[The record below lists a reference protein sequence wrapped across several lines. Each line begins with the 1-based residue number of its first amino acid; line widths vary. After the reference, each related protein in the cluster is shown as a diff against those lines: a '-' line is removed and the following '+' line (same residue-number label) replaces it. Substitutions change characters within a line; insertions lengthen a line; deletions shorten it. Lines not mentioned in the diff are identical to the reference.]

1 MAMSDDAQEH
11 NPEGVL
17 QAGWRELGRRLE
29 RLKLAREL
37 PRKDAERSAALVALG
52 QRAWEQKLDLAA
64 FPGLREQLTALEART
79 GDLSRVAEELEARRA
94 ELEEGRRSALEDFAA
109 RRRAVEEKKTPLD
122 AVHREIRSRKTACE
136 QRTAQSQ
143 TRQVAISSR
152 LSELDREIAALDST
166 DAPEAQAKLQAAREE
181 QQCITAEQEAL
192 DASLVQDRDELAVQ
206 AAEDT
211 RLEAE
216 SAALGRELE
225 AIDAERKA
233 AIETLDS
240 TLARVRRETHSTTQQ
255 SSSVQK
261 ERNEVFG
268 SLGLV
273 LHESGDRDAAI
284 ADACARIDAID
295 RARAELHSRIGASA
309 AESAALPGGTMP
321 KFWGV
326 TAGLPLLVAVL
337 ASGLYLHYQA
347 PGKPEPA
354 AAAAMQRSRHGSPAV
369 ERDCE
374 VRSPPRDG
382 KGVGVTPNCTRSEGT
397 FRAGLLEGKGRKTW
411 LNGES
416 LEGIFQN
423 DLLSG
428 EGVRVYA
435 DGRRFEGPFVENNPV
450 GHGTLTLEDGTSYE
464 GLFHGPTMLGFGVRR
479 GSDGEIVAG
488 DWREGADGGMYPFGM
503 MLRVRADG
511 TRERVDAAVIDPRS
525 VQKMDASEDERAGS
539 GKTPY

>member
-1 MAMSDDAQEH
+1 MATSDDARVH
-11 NPEGVL
+11 DSGGL
-17 QAGWRELGRRLE
+17 LRAGWRELGRRFE

-37 PRKDAERSAALVALG
+37 PRKDAERSAALVSLG
-52 QRAWEQKLDLAA
+52 RQAWEHKLDLTA

-79 GDLSRVAEELEARRA
+79 GDLSRVTEELEARRA

-109 RRRAVEEKKTPLD
+109 RRRTVEQKKAPVDT
-122 AVHREIRSRKTACE
+122 VHRDVRSRKAACE

-143 TRQVAISSR
+143 TRLVAITTR
-152 LSELDREIAALDST
+152 LSELDREIVALDST
-166 DAPEAQAKLQAAREE
+166 TAPDAQARLQAVREE
-181 QQCITAEQEAL
+181 QQRITAEQEAL
-192 DASLVQDRDELAVQ
+192 DARLAQDRDELAVR
-206 AAEDT
+206 AAEDS

-233 AIETLDS
+233 AIDTLDS
-240 TLARVRRETHSTTQQ
+240 TLARVRSEAHSTTQQ
-255 SSSVQK
+255 SGSVQK
-261 ERNEVFG
+261 ERSEAFA
-268 SLGLV
+268 SLGLA
-273 LHESGDRDAAI
+273 LHESGTRDAAI
-284 ADACARIDAID
+284 ADACTRIDMID
-295 RARAELHSRIGASA
+295 HERAGLRSRIDASA
-309 AESAALPGGTMP
+309 AESASLPGGTMP

-326 TAGLPLLVAVL
+326 TAGLPLLLAAL

-347 PGKPEPA
+347 PETPEPA
-354 AAAAMQRSRHGSPAV
+354 TTAAMQRSRHLNPAA

-397 FRAGLLEGKGRKTW
+397 FHAGLLEGKGHKTW

-416 LEGIFQN
+416 LEGIFHN

-450 GHGTLTLEDGTSYE
+450 GYGTLTLEDGTSYE
-464 GLFHGPTMLGFGVRR
+464 GMFQGPTMLGFGVRR

-488 DWREGADGGMYPFGM
+488 DWRAGVDGSMYPFGL

-511 TRERVDAAVIDPRS
+511 TREKIDAAVIDPRNAR
-525 VQKMDASEDERAGS
+525 KIDASGDRQPVS